1 MPGDPL
7 DPATT
12 MGPMID
18 ATQLQTVAEY
28 VDIGQTEG
36 ASLVAGGSQTMLDSG
51 GSYHEPTIFDGVKN
65 SMRIAQEEIFGPVMS
80 VIGFKDVEEA
90 VAIANDSIY
99 GLAGA
104 VWSNNINTAHRV
116 AAAVRVGT
124 MGINNYFGGD
134 ITVPFGGFKQS
145 GNGRDKSIHAFDDYT
160 ELKTTWIEFD

>member
-1 MPGDPL
+1 M
-7 DPATT
+7 
-12 MGPMID
+12 
-18 ATQLQTVAEY
+18 QE
-28 VDIGQTEG
+28 
-36 ASLVAGGSQTMLDSG
+36 SG
-51 GSYHEPTIFDGVKN
+51 GSYHEPTIFDGVNN

-80 VIGFKDVEEA
+80 VIGFKDAEEA
-90 VAIANDSIY
+90 VTIANDSIY

-134 ITVPFGGFKQS
+134 VTVPFGGFKQS

>member
-1 MPGDPL
+1 
-7 DPATT
+7 
-12 MGPMID
+12 MID
-18 ATQLQTVAEY
+18 GAQLQTVTDY
-28 VDIGQTEG
+28 VEIGQAEG
-36 ASLVAGGSQTMLDSG
+36 AAVVAGGRQVLAETG
-51 GSYHEPTIFDGVKN
+51 GCYHEPTVFDGVNN
-65 SMRIAQEEIFGPVMS
+65 SMRIAQEEIFGPVLS
-80 VIGFKDVEEA
+80 VLGFKDAEEA

-104 VWSNNINTAHRV
+104 VWSNDINTAHKV

-145 GNGRDKSIHAFDDYT
+145 GNGRDKSIHAFHDYT